1 LQNVQQQWASSCG
14 QAFFWPIHNYGFQQQ
29 QRMRQQ
35 SDKQGNQATNKPESK
50 NATQASDSYPQYVHD
65 DIAER
70 LRKADDTT
78 TEALRDALP
87 RIESAHRDAIA
98 RMQAARK
105 DEHALTLAEKDKDQK
120 QYADLVQAASTP
132 LTVKQLEENKF
143 DQNRFQPLLTYLQTL
158 DEQLRTKYSE
168 YSTQQ

>member
-1 LQNVQQQWASSCG
+1 
-14 QAFFWPIHNYGFQQQ
+14 
-29 QRMRQQ
+29 
-35 SDKQGNQATNKPESK
+35 
-50 NATQASDSYPQYVHD
+50 
-65 DIAER
+65 
-70 LRKADDTT
+70 
-78 TEALRDALP
+78 
-87 RIESAHRDAIA
+87 
-98 RMQAARK
+98 MQAARK